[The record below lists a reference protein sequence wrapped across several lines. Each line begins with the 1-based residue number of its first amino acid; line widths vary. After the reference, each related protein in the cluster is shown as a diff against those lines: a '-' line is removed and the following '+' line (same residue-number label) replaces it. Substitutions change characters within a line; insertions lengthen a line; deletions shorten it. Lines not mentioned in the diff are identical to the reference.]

1 VHGKAA
7 RPHSVPTTTSL
18 IVRPPGPTPTCHHF
32 PAAPPQRARSILSP
46 SPPTRSLSS
55 LLLSPSPS
63 LSRTFSL
70 SPPPGGRGPRVS
82 TGHGVGSV
90 GARTAAGVAGHGVES
105 ANAPAAASVVALGAA
120 ATLPMVEVGTVAW
133 CLPAAL
139 AVPTASSP
147 SSAAADRRL
156 QPHTASTLPDLVNT
170 DPDLVATTLVH
181 LPRWRQPRS
190 DPDPSDRARAHG
202 GRQEA
207 VRRLI
212 FRSSAC
218 RPRCASSSS
227 AATAPEVDLAFLSTP
242 SNLPPPPSTPHAV
255 T

>member
-1 VHGKAA
+1 VHDKAA

-120 ATLPMVEVGTVAW
+120 AYP
-133 CLPAAL
+133 
-139 AVPTASSP
+139 
-147 SSAAADRRL
+147 
-156 QPHTASTLPDLVNT
+156 
-170 DPDLVATTLVH
+170 
-181 LPRWRQPRS
+181 
-190 DPDPSDRARAHG
+190 AHG
-202 GRQEA
+202 GGWHS
-207 VRRLI
+207 RLVPARGVGRPDRLLSLI
-212 FRSSAC
+212 CSSRSSPPATH
-218 RPRCASSSS
+218 RVDTARSGQHGPGSGGHDPGSPSPV
-227 AATAPEVDLAFLSTP
+227 ATALR
-242 SNLPPPPSTPHAV
+242 
-255 T
+255 